1 MSSIPDG
8 AVDIRGLS
16 TKICE
21 CLIKLYTNIFM
32 QESEAT
38 ERTTTRTS
46 GDDDLNLCYVRRA
59 DVETENVPSSHSEV
73 RDSVV
78 VGFEDFGIVENFIS
92 ESV

>member
-1 MSSIPDG
+1 
-8 AVDIRGLS
+8 
-16 TKICE
+16 
-21 CLIKLYTNIFM
+21 M

-38 ERTTTRTS
+38 ERTMSRTA
-46 GDDDLNLCYVRRA
+46 GDDDLNLWCYVQRA
-59 DVETENVPSSHSEV
+59 DVETENLPSSHSEV